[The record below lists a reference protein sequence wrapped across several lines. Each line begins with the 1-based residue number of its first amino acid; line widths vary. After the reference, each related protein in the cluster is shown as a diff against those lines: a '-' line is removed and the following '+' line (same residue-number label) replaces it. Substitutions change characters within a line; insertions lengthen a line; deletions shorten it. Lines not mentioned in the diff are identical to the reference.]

1 VSVSTIF
8 KQIIINWPEAKK
20 QSYSVKKK
28 DGGDTNSRRINSM
41 GEMKPKITK
50 HERVAKNVSKPIPQ
64 TPSILFNAL
73 LERES

>member
-8 KQIIINWPEAKK
+8 KQIIIYWPEAKK

-41 GEMKPKITK
+41 GGRKENETEDYETRKG
-50 HERVAKNVSKPIPQ
+50 S
-64 TPSILFNAL
+64 
-73 LERES
+73 